1 MGKKG
6 RNLPLESSSF
16 VLEDALPDDFAPDDL
31 LAEDLLDDAFLALGV
46 GFTAASSVSV
56 LDFFLIAEGSV

>member
-16 VLEDALPDDFAPDDL
+16 ALPDDFAPDDL